1 MDKKQNLLLWSNA
14 LVNKQTHFSE
24 KAMAVFNAR
33 NLESRDIKDGSIKIY
48 SSPNGD
54 KENGNT
60 VKMFN
65 LLYVY
70 KKSGSRVL
78 IGKTSVS
85 QQYKIHTDILGW
97 LTKWHFCSFGQTG
110 FASSQ
115 IT

>member
-1 MDKKQNLLLWSNA
+1 
-14 LVNKQTHFSE
+14 
-24 KAMAVFNAR
+24 MAVFNAR

-97 LTKWHFCSFGQTG
+97 VDEVFLQLWPDRVCLE
-110 FASSQ
+110 Q
-115 IT
+115 IMMQKPLKQGKQ